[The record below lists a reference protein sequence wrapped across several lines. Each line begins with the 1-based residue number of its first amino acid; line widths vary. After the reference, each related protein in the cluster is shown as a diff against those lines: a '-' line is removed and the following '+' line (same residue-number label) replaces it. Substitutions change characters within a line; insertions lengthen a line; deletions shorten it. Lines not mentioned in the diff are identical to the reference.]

1 MTSSTDTRTVGGD
14 PLAVAVAGTAARPRR
29 SFHLRVVPE
38 VALVYVG
45 LAAMSVFILF
55 PFVYLVGTSLRS
67 GSAFSM
73 LTYPPTI
80 FPAQPSLENYRR
92 ILTDL
97 PVARWYLNSI
107 VMAIGVTA
115 GEVFFCALTG
125 YTFAKR
131 SFPFKNLLFA
141 GTMAT
146 LMIPAGLTFFPAYLV
161 TRSLGLLDTHA
172 GLILPGIPSAFG
184 VFMLRQFMQ
193 SIPDELI
200 DAGRIDGASEFGI
213 FWRIVMP
220 ISTPG
225 LAALGILA
233 MNWSWNLLL
242 WPLVVGRS
250 KDMITLTV
258 GLANMTTEFNVH
270 YGLLSAAVFLAVAPL
285 IVGFLFFQR
294 YFVAGLVAGAT
305 KG

>member
-1 MTSSTDTRTVGGD
+1 MTSSTDTRPVGGV
-14 PLAVAVAGTAARPRR
+14 PVAAAVGGTAR
-29 SFHLRVVPE
+29 SRLTAVLSVVPE
-38 VALVYVG
+38 VVLVYVG
-45 LAAMSVFILF
+45 LAAMCVFILF
-55 PFVYLVGTSLRS
+55 PFVYVVGTSLRS

-92 ILTDL
+92 ILTEL
-97 PVARWYLNSI
+97 PVARWYLNST
-107 VMAIGVTA
+107 VLAIGVTA

-131 SFPFKNLLFA
+131 NFPLKNLLFA

-213 FWRIVMP
+213 FWRIVIP

-258 GLANMTTEFNVH
+258 GLSNMTTEFNVH

>member
-1 MTSSTDTRTVGGD
+1 MTSSTDTRPVGGI
-14 PLAVAVAGTAARPRR
+14 PLARAVAGTAARPRR
-29 SFHLRVVPE
+29 SFQLRVVPE

-45 LAAMSVFILF
+45 LAAMCAFILF
-55 PFVYLVGTSLRS
+55 PFVYVVGTSLRS

-92 ILTDL
+92 ILTEL

-131 SFPFKNLLFA
+131 NFPFKNLLFA

-213 FWRIVMP
+213 FWRIVLP

-285 IVGFLFFQR
+285 ILGFLFFQR

>member
-1 MTSSTDTRTVGGD
+1 VTSSTDTRPVGGV
-14 PLAVAVAGTAARPRR
+14 PLAAAGTAARPRR
-29 SFHLRVVPE
+29 SIRLRVVPE

-45 LAAMSVFILF
+45 LAAMCVFILF
-55 PFVYLVGTSLRS
+55 PFVYVVGTSLRS

-80 FPAQPSLENYRR
+80 FPAQPSFENYRR
-92 ILTDL
+92 ILTEL

-131 SFPFKNLLFA
+131 NFPFKNLLFA

>member
-1 MTSSTDTRTVGGD
+1 VAARSTEALAAGAAAPAG
-14 PLAVAVAGTAARPRR
+14 PLARAPARPR
-29 SFHLRVVPE
+29 LRPRDLPGIVLLY
-38 VALVYVG
+38 AG
-45 LAAMSVFILF
+45 LAAMSTFILF
-55 PFVYLVGTSLRS
+55 PFLYVVGTSLRA
-67 GSAFSM
+67 GSAYSM

-80 FPAQPSLENYRR
+80 FPADPSLANYRA

-97 PVARWYLNSI
+97 PVARWYLNSTI
-107 VMAIGVTA
+107 MAAGVTL
-115 GEVFFCALTG
+115 GELFFCALTG

-131 SFPFKNLLFA
+131 EFPLKRPLFA

-146 LMIPAGLTFFPAYLV
+146 LMIPSGLTFFPAYLV
-161 TRSLGLLDTHA
+161 TRNLGLLDTYA

-213 FWRIVMP
+213 FWRIVLP

-225 LAALGILA
+225 LAVLGILA

-242 WPLVVGRS
+242 WPLVVARS
-250 KDMITLTV
+250 KSMITLTV

>member
-1 MTSSTDTRTVGGD
+1 MTSSTDTRLVGGT
-14 PLAVAVAGTAARPRR
+14 LQAGAVGSAGVRPRR
-29 SFHLRVVPE
+29 RLPLRVVPR
-38 VALVYVG
+38 VALIYLG
-45 LAAMSVFILF
+45 LAVMCVFILF
-55 PFVYLVGTSLRS
+55 PFVYVVGTSLRS

-80 FPAQPSLENYRR
+80 FPVQPSLENYRR
-92 ILTDL
+92 ILTEL

-107 VMAIGVTA
+107 IMAIGVTA

-131 SFPFKNLLFA
+131 NFPFKNVLFA

-146 LMIPAGLTFFPAYLV
+146 LLIPAGLTFFPAYLI
-161 TRSLGLLDTHA
+161 TRNLGLLDTHA

>member
-1 MTSSTDTRTVGGD
+1 MC
-14 PLAVAVAGTAARPRR
+14 
-29 SFHLRVVPE
+29 
-38 VALVYVG
+38 
-45 LAAMSVFILF
+45 VFILF
-55 PFVYLVGTSLRS
+55 PFVYVVGTSLRS

-80 FPAQPSLENYRR
+80 FPVQPSLENYRR
-92 ILTDL
+92 ILTEL

-107 VMAIGVTA
+107 IMAIGVTA

-131 SFPFKNLLFA
+131 NFPFKNVLFA

-146 LMIPAGLTFFPAYLV
+146 LLIPAGLTFFPAYLI

>member
-1 MTSSTDTRTVGGD
+1 VTSSTDTRLVGGAR
-14 PLAVAVAGTAARPRR
+14 LAATVRGAAEHPRR
-29 SFHLRVVPE
+29 RLLLRVLPE
-38 VALVYVG
+38 IALVYVG
-45 LAAMSVFILF
+45 LAVMCVFILF
-55 PFVYLVGTSLRS
+55 PFVYVVGTSLRS
-67 GSAFSM
+67 GSAYSM

-80 FPAQPSLENYRR
+80 FPAHPSLDNYWR
-92 ILTDL
+92 ILTEL
-97 PVARWYLNSI
+97 PVARWYLNSTI
-107 VMAIGVTA
+107 MAIGVTA

-131 SFPFKNLLFA
+131 NFPFKNLLFA

-146 LMIPAGLTFFPAYLV
+146 LMIPAGLTFFPAYLI

-213 FWRIVMP
+213 FWRIVIP

>member
-1 MTSSTDTRTVGGD
+1 VTSSTDTRPVGLPLAARVGG
-14 PLAVAVAGTAARPRR
+14 AARPRPIIQ
-29 SFHLRVVPE
+29 LRAVPE

-45 LAAMSVFILF
+45 LATMCVFILF
-55 PFVYLVGTSLRS
+55 PFVYVVGTSLRS

-80 FPAQPSLENYRR
+80 FPKQPSLENYRR
-92 ILTDL
+92 ILTEL

-131 SFPFKNLLFA
+131 NFPFKNLLFA

>member
-1 MTSSTDTRTVGGD
+1 M
-14 PLAVAVAGTAARPRR
+14 
-29 SFHLRVVPE
+29 
-38 VALVYVG
+38 
-45 LAAMSVFILF
+45 
-55 PFVYLVGTSLRS
+55 
-67 GSAFSM
+67 
-73 LTYPPTI
+73 
-80 FPAQPSLENYRR
+80 
-92 ILTDL
+92 
-97 PVARWYLNSI
+97 
-107 VMAIGVTA
+107 TA
-115 GEVFFCALTG
+115 GEMFFCALAG

-131 SFPFKNLLFA
+131 NFPFKNALFA

-146 LMIPAGLTFFPAYLV
+146 LLIPAGLTFFPMYLV
-161 TRSLGLLDTHA
+161 ARSLGLLDTYA

-213 FWRIVMP
+213 FWRIVVP

-225 LAALGILA
+225 MAALGILA

-242 WPLVVGRS
+242 WPLVIGRS

-258 GLANMTTEFNVH
+258 GLASMTTEFNVH

>member
-1 MTSSTDTRTVGGD
+1 MTSSTDTRLLGGP
-14 PLAVAVAGTAARPRR
+14 PLAAVHGATEHPRR
-29 SFHLRVVPE
+29 RLQLRVVPE
-38 VALVYVG
+38 VVLVYLG
-45 LAAMSVFILF
+45 LAAMCVFILF
-55 PFVYLVGTSLRS
+55 PFVYVVGTSLRS

-80 FPAQPSLENYRR
+80 LPAQPSFENYRR
-92 ILTDL
+92 ILTEL
-97 PVARWYLNSI
+97 PVARWYLNSTI
-107 VMAIGVTA
+107 MAVGVTA
-115 GEVFFCALTG
+115 GEVFFCALAG

-131 SFPFKNLLFA
+131 NFPFKNLLFA